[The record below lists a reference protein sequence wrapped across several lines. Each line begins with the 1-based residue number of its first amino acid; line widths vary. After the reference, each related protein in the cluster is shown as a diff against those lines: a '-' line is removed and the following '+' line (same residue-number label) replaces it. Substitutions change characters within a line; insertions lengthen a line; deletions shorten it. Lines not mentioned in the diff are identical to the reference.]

1 MGRLRLGDVFSPPGL
16 VSLVRVPLAMAFPF
30 SLHTPTAAVAI
41 LVAAGLSDILDGW
54 YARRTGRTTV
64 TGAMLD
70 PVMDK
75 LFVASVAI
83 TLLIAGRLSVPLV
96 LLLGARDILELPLV
110 AWIAVDA
117 KNFAERRERV
127 KANIAGKAVTV
138 IQFAT
143 VGAALLAERYVFALA
158 LASAVSGL
166 VAAATYWARLLSRDT
181 RNAGARST
189 LRG

>member
-1 MGRLRLGDVFSPPGL
+1 MGRLRLDDIFSAPGL

-30 SLHTPTAAVAI
+30 SLRTPVAAVAI

-64 TGAMLD
+64 TGAILD

-75 LFVASVAI
+75 LFVASVTI
-83 TLLIAGRLSVPLV
+83 TLLIVGRLSVPLV

-143 VGAALLAERYVFALA
+143 VGASLLAERYVFALA
-158 LASAVSGL
+158 LASAVSGI

-189 LRG
+189 